1 MKCEQ
6 AKLNILRA
14 DAGEL
19 VLWKQP
25 ALQRHLGACADC
37 RHYRDDLRQIS
48 EATRAE
54 TQPAVDT
61 FAMRLLMNE
70 ARRVTAQRRVPALG
84 SRVWDFLRTLEIPA
98 IRPVA
103 AMAAAL
109 LLLLGGMWFV
119 RQHGGVTLAWNDGV
133 DQQIERLQDTLAS
146 FSADDLPHAGANDL
160 ENIACEL
167 LEVEG

>member
-6 AKLNILRA
+6 AKLNILKA

-19 VLWKQP
+19 VPWLKP
-25 ALQRHLGACADC
+25 ALQRHLGACSEC
-37 RHYRDDLRQIS
+37 RHYRDDLRQLA

-54 TQPAVDT
+54 PQPAVDT

-70 ARRVTAQRRVPALG
+70 AQRVSAQRQVPSLG
-84 SRVWDFLRTLEIPA
+84 SRVRDFFQTLEIPNLKPA
-98 IRPVA
+98 LAVA
-103 AMAAAL
+103 TAL
-109 LLLLGGMWFV
+109 LLVGGVWFV
-119 RQHGGVTLAWNDGV
+119 RQHGGTGMAWNDGV
-133 DQQIERLQDTLAS
+133 DQQLERLQDTLAS

>member
-25 ALQRHLGACADC
+25 ALKRHLGDCADC
-37 RHYRDDLRQIS
+37 RHYRDDLRQLA

-54 TQPAVDT
+54 PQPAVDT
-61 FAMRLLMNE
+61 FAMRLIMNE
-70 ARRVTAQRRVPALG
+70 AQRFSAQRSGPSFGTRVRDFFQTLEVPAF
-84 SRVWDFLRTLEIPA
+84 RPA
-98 IRPVA
+98 LVVA
-103 AMAAAL
+103 VAL
-109 LLLLGGMWFV
+109 LLVGSVWFV
-119 RQHGGVTLAWNDGV
+119 RQHGGVGMVWNDGV
-133 DQQIERLQDTLAS
+133 DQQLERLQDTLAA
-146 FSADDLPHAGANDL
+146 FSQDDQPHASANDL